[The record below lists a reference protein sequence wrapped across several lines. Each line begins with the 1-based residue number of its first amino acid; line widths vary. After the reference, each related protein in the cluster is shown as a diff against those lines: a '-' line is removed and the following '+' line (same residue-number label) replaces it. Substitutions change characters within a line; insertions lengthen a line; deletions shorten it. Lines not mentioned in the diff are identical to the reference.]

1 LDGRGGEHAPDIATA
16 PRIQGLSE
24 QQLEK
29 IVRDGIPAAGMP
41 GFGSKLRDKQLA
53 EVLQYLRVLQ
63 GKGRTAA
70 LPGDPARGREIFFGS
85 ARCGGCHMIAGQGGF
100 IGADLSAYG
109 ANHDEAEIR
118 KAIVKPGNQGT
129 ISITTREGHKFFG
142 LMRNQDNFSLQ
153 MQTADGEF
161 HFFDKQDLARIE
173 HPAQP
178 LMPETYGIQLSKS
191 ELDDLI
197 SYLMKAPGSA

>member
-1 LDGRGGEHAPDIATA
+1 LDGHGGEHAPDIATA

-109 ANHDEAEIR
+109 ANHDETEIR

-129 ISITTREGHKFFG
+129 ISITTREGRKYFG

-178 LMPETYGIQLSKS
+178 LMPETYGIKLSKS